1 MPSKHVV
8 IVEDDEQLLGLLEC
22 WLTDAGYD
30 VVACVRFADAKTYLA
45 NHTPDILLTDLRLG
59 AYNGLQLALL
69 VREVHPDVAVV
80 VLSGYDDPVLRK
92 EAAQY
97 GARYLRKPIT
107 SEDLLRHLDEA
118 TPPSAALGV

>member
-1 MPSKHVV
+1 MEHSKNASTE
-8 IVEDDEQLLGLLEC
+8 I
-22 WLTDAGYD
+22 D
-30 VVACVRFADAKTYLA
+30 VRYLA

-80 VLSGYDDPVLRK
+80 VLSGYDPVLRK
-92 EAAQY
+92 EAAQC
-97 GARYLRKPIT
+97 GARYLHKPIT
-107 SEDLLRHLDEA
+107 SEDLLRHLDET